1 MIITASMLVS
11 PEADEHGDRVDFE
24 DGMTYAPRAT
34 LALLVVMMV
43 VFVWEVAT
51 LAFTSRER
59 IIAAGALMRDHV
71 LDGELWRIGSA
82 TFLHGGPD
90 HLIGNCISLYILGMA
105 CEHAVGW
112 RRLLTIFTAGAI
124 GGWTLSLLT
133 HSGPSVGA
141 SGAIFGI
148 MGAVLVILYQRRDL
162 FVIRDKRIGVVIG
175 AWAAYTL
182 FVGMLQPMIDN
193 WAHVGGLLAG
203 AGAAVGLPLRE
214 HFQRPRVGPRR
225 VR

>member
-1 MIITASMLVS
+1 
-11 PEADEHGDRVDFE
+11 
-24 DGMTYAPRAT
+24 
-34 LALLVVMMV
+34 MMV

-59 IIAAGALMRDHV
+59 IIAAGALMRAHV
-71 LDGELWRIGSA
+71 LDGEIWRIGSA

-112 RRLLTIFTAGAI
+112 RRLLTVFAAGAI
-124 GGWTLSLLT
+124 GGWTLSLLS

-162 FVIRDKRIGVVIG
+162 FVIRDKRIGVVI
-175 AWAAYTL
+175 AIWAAYTL
-182 FVGMLQPMIDN
+182 LIGMLQPMIDN

-203 AGAAVGLPLRE
+203 AAAAAGLPLRD
-214 HFQRPRVGPRR
+214 HFTRLQTLRLGPRR
-225 VR
+225 IR